1 MLFPLR
7 SSFDTWSR
15 TSASVTESYSVR
27 VCHLGG
33 SAKDHFFL
41 FLSLCDSSSQ
51 PRFQYIV
58 FGMRLWGLHFFKV
71 TRNEPPG
78 DEIFHKPVEED
89 SLPYFS
95 GAPSSRRFAPWRDC
109 LCTLIPGDHR
119 FFLIF
124 SCLDPVPLGE
134 VAVQNVWRCDLTLL
148 DKVLVGSLMLGEVLV
163 IVRTFWT
170 TLAHALETCCS
181 HKQAF

>member
-7 SSFDTWSR
+7 SGFDTWSR
-15 TSASVTESYSVR
+15 TSASVTRLILCEFAISEAARRIIFFIPVR
-27 VCHLGG
+27 LFKSTLVSISHVWHGFVGL
-33 SAKDHFFL
+33 AFL
-41 FLSLCDSSSQ
+41 QGDS
-51 PRFQYIV
+51 
-58 FGMRLWGLHFFKV
+58 
-71 TRNEPPG
+71 RNEPPG

-124 SCLDPVPLGE
+124 FPVWTPCWPLGE

-170 TLAHALETCCS
+170 TLAHALETRCS